1 MPTTLILIIAII
13 ALFHILWYATSRL
26 YQNRKIPGNEVLQEY
41 QDRIMKQMNIAVDR
55 SVMEE
60 TYIDANGYR
69 LHLVVAAAGENAPTL
84 VFIPGTTAY
93 AQVYAQFGYE
103 MYKQGFNMIGFD
115 PRGHG
120 QSSGPRGDYTINGLV
135 DDALAVTRYARQRF
149 GGKVALAGS
158 SQGGIVAFYAAA
170 RHTSPDATVDAAVC
184 HNIADLNG
192 NDNLIL
198 SLLRPPK
205 FLVPAARF
213 LMTLYGRFS
222 IPISLYLDLSKET
235 FPDGT
240 NAATLVRN
248 DPLAVSRITFRALN
262 SLTRTDLPTPVEKIP
277 VPIMVIHAGKD
288 NIFPQSY
295 IEDIYNRLACPKKYL
310 LLEDTEHL
318 VMTNNVNE
326 VVPPVAEWLKGIMA

>member
-1 MPTTLILIIAII
+1 MNAVLILAIVIIV
-13 ALFHILWYATSRL
+13 LFHLLWYMVSRR
-26 YQNRKIPGNEVLQEY
+26 YQNRQLPSDQSLRQY
-41 QDRIMKQMNIAVDR
+41 QDNILQQMQITVDR
-55 SVMEE
+55 AVMEE

-69 LHLVVAAAGENAPTL
+69 LHLVLAEAAPDAPTL

-93 AQVYAQFGYE
+93 AMVYAQFCYD
-103 MYKQGFNMIGFD
+103 MYQQGFNIIGFD

-120 QSSGPRGDYTINGLV
+120 QSSGPRGDYTISGLV
-135 DDALAVTRYARQRF
+135 DDTLAVVRYARKRF

-170 RHTSPDATVDAAVC
+170 RDATIDAAVC

-192 NDNLIL
+192 KDNLIL

-222 IPISLYLDLSKET
+222 IPISLYLDLKQEI

-240 NAATLVRN
+240 DAATLVKN
-248 DPLAVSRITFRALN
+248 DPLAISWITFRALN
-262 SLTRTDLPTPVEKIP
+262 SLLRTDLPTAVENIT
-277 VPIMVIHAGKD
+277 VPIMLIHAGKD

-295 IEDIYNRLACPKKYL
+295 VEGIYNRLTCPKKYL
-310 LLEDTEHL
+310 LLNNTEHL
-318 VMTNNVNE
+318 VMTNNVDQ
-326 VVPPVAEWLKGIMA
+326 VVPPVTEWLRNVMG